1 MEEGDDEIM
10 WVKIEHQNREVDYI
24 GCVYGLQERNR
35 IEEVERQF
43 NNITTQIE
51 IAQNRG
57 QVILAG
63 DFNAKIKVEKRE
75 YIQATSR
82 NGRLLENMLE
92 TTKCTAANL
101 KSTTGLWTRQNR
113 SNTNEKSIIDYI
125 ITCDQMEKRI
135 ENIEVDEKGTLRM
148 KNDRTETDHNS
159 IIVQVTIPRASKESQ
174 REKVWKLRN
183 EEGWSK
189 YNRILRENL
198 RKLKDDDSYAN
209 FNKAITKT
217 LYETIGQRTIT
228 KKKRGKR
235 KRMK

>member
-1 MEEGDDEIM
+1 MLTETKGEPPKIENFTWFSKQREKEKGGGIAIAIKNELAKFSTIAKELEEGDDEIM

-63 DFNAKIKVEKRE
+63 DFNAKIKVDKRD
-75 YIQATSR
+75 YKQATSR

-101 KSTTGLWTRQNR
+101 KSTIGLWTRQNR

-159 IIVQVTIPRASKESQ
+159 IIVQVTIPRTSKESQ

-183 EEGWSK
+183 E
-189 YNRILRENL
+189 
-198 RKLKDDDSYAN
+198 D
-209 FNKAITKT
+209 
-217 LYETIGQRTIT
+217 
-228 KKKRGKR
+228 
-235 KRMK
+235 

>member
-1 MEEGDDEIM
+1 MLTETKGEPPKIENFTWFSKQREKEKGGGIAIAIKNELAKFSTIAKELEEGDDEIM

-63 DFNAKIKVEKRE
+63 DFNAKIKVDKRD
-75 YIQATSR
+75 YKQATSR

-159 IIVQVTIPRASKESQ
+159 IIVQVTIPRTSKESQ

-183 EEGWSK
+183 E
-189 YNRILRENL
+189 
-198 RKLKDDDSYAN
+198 D
-209 FNKAITKT
+209 
-217 LYETIGQRTIT
+217 
-228 KKKRGKR
+228 
-235 KRMK
+235 